1 MRPVHWLLAAALAA
15 TAGAA
20 LVPVSKTELP
30 LQAAARE
37 RWEEPAM
44 PVRIENS
51 ALAAQ
56 VIGAGFWGG
65 AVGMAGASPVAPVEL
80 PLRWRIAAIV
90 SDTGGGG
97 AALISHAGGARPP
110 QLLRVGDALPSGQRI
125 VSIAAGE
132 VCVLQGKRRLRLGV
146 ERSDE

>member
-1 MRPVHWLLAAALAA
+1 MRPLQWLLAAALAA

-20 LVPVSKTELP
+20 LVPEPASDAP
-30 LQAAARE
+30 LLAAARE
-37 RWEEPAM
+37 RWEEPPLPAR
-44 PVRIENS
+44 VEHA

-56 VIGAGFWGG
+56 VAGAGYWGG
-65 AVGMAGASPVAPVEL
+65 PAGVATQAPAAPVEL
-80 PLRWRIAAIV
+80 PLRWRISAIV

-97 AALISHAGGARPP
+97 AALISHAGGGRPP

-132 VCVLQGKRRLRLGV
+132 VCVMQGKRRLRLGV